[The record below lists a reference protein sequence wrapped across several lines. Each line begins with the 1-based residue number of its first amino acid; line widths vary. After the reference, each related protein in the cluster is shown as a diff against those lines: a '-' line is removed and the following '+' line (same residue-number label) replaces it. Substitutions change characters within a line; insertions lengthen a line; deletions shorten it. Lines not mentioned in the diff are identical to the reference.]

1 MRVLVVDDDEMVRTV
16 CCGMLRLL
24 QHDVVTATSGPDAIE
39 QIAAPD
45 AHFDLIL
52 LDESMPQ
59 MSGRETL
66 AQLSSLGLQ
75 IPVILCTGRMV
86 TPGDLA
92 ESAGGRPIAVLSK
105 PFNLQGLQSA
115 LSSVPQN

>member
-1 MRVLVVDDDEMVRTV
+1 MKVLVVDDDEMVRTV
-16 CCGMLRLL
+16 CSGLLRLL

-39 QIAAPD
+39 QIMAPD

-52 LDESMPQ
+52 LDESMPR

-66 AQLSSLGLQ
+66 AQLVSLGMR
-75 IPVILCTGRMV
+75 IPVILCTGKMV
-86 TPGDLA
+86 TPEDFA
-92 ESAGGRPIAVLSK
+92 EPAENRPIAVLSK
-105 PFNLQGLQSA
+105 PFSLQGLQSA